1 MGVTR
6 HTSAIL
12 GVTELTP
19 AKQADRH
26 LHTVS
31 AVERQRLSPWK
42 GNTSVGGGLQ
52 LGPRGPMPQ
61 WAPLALAALPPP
73 RGSRAWRPGLAGRC
87 YAYFTIKTQNQTE
100 PQQQLQAARTVG
112 GQIPAQEMRGCE
124 GRVEGQWVPG
134 SAPPPPRNNK
144 APTGNSPPVHQQG
157 NRCEPRGTDPAKHQ
171 GTVDKPQAHNGAD
184 ASRERR

>member
-1 MGVTR
+1 MR
-6 HTSAIL
+6 TSAIL
-12 GVTELTP
+12 GVTELRP
-19 AKQADRH
+19 AEQADRH

-52 LGPRGPMPQ
+52 LGSHGPMSQ

-87 YAYFTIKTQNQTE
+87 YAYFTIKIKTKQNHHHNSG
-100 PQQQLQAARTVG
+100 LQGRWGVRILLKRCG
-112 GQIPAQEMRGCE
+112 GVKAELKVSGPR
-124 GRVEGQWVPG
+124 
-134 SAPPPPRNNK
+134 APPLPRPTRNNK

-157 NRCEPRGTDPAKHQ
+157 NRCEPRGTDPAEHQ
-171 GTVDKPQAHNGAD
+171 GTVNKPQVRNGAD